1 MQALRHWLLAVQ
13 YFTRLPVTGALAQ
26 WVGYTPAM
34 LSRAFGHLPLVGALV
49 GLLSALALALALALL
64 PAVGAVPAVAWV
76 AASLAVLGGL
86 LVTGALHEDGLA
98 DLADGLGGGASAERA
113 LEIMKDSRIG
123 AFGAMA
129 LVVALGL
136 KVALL
141 AALVQAAAVRA
152 TGQALPA
159 VGAGEWL
166 AAAAS
171 CASSASG
178 WLLPCAA
185 LVGGHVL
192 SRLPPVWIAAWLPY
206 AGVVAASKSQ
216 SVTQGVTWPALA
228 LATGVT
234 CGVLLALCWVAPGV
248 PWWWPA
254 LGCAVGAAWVGWRLK
269 VRLRGFTGDGLG
281 AAQQVGELGFYLTL
295 LACL

>member
-141 AALVQAAAVRA
+141 AALVQAA
-152 TGQALPA
+152 
-159 VGAGEWL
+159 
-166 AAAAS
+166 S